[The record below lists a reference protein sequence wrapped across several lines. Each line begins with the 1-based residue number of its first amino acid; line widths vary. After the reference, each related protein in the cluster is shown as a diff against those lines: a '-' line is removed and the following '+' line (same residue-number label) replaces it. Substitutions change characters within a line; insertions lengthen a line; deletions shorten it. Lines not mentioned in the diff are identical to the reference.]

1 MTQVKVFEKTT
12 ELKTFLKGNS
22 GDLGLVPTMGA
33 LHDGHLNLVNESLLN
48 DDLTVISIFVN
59 PTQFNE
65 QSDLQNYPKTL
76 EKDLA
81 LLDDL
86 QGQHESKTLV
96 VFHPTQKDIYPHNND
111 ISLAEQKESQRLEGK
126 SRPGHFNGMLTVVL
140 KLFLIAQ
147 PSRAYFGM
155 KDFQQFF
162 LVKKLIES
170 FHLDIELLGLETVR
184 EESGLPLSSRNQR
197 LSKERL
203 RDAAKVSDALNEG
216 LNKED
221 LRRICEQH
229 RIELLYDEE
238 YMSHR
243 HIAFLVDNVRLID
256 HVQI

>member
-1 MTQVKVFEKTT
+1 MTQVKVFEKAT
-12 ELKTFLKGNS
+12 ELKTFLKANS

-33 LHDGHLNLVNESLLN
+33 LHEGHIKLVAESLKCN
-48 DDLTVISIFVN
+48 KVTVVSIFVN

-86 QGQHESKTLV
+86 QSQHESKTLV
-96 VFHPTQKDIYPHNND
+96 VFHPTPKEIYPYDNA
-111 ISLAEQKESQRLEGK
+111 ISLVEHDESLRLEGK

-155 KDFQQFF
+155 KDFQQFL

-184 EESGLPLSSRNQR
+184 EDSGLPLSSRNQR
-197 LSKERL
+197 LSIERL
-203 RDAAKVSDALNEG
+203 RDAAKVSDALIEG
-216 LNKED
+216 LNKKD

-243 HIAFLVDNVRLID
+243 HIAFSVDNVRLID